1 MLKHI
6 HVPRFPFHTIL
17 SFVFCIIS
25 SFGCVFYSLQFWL
38 LFFLHP
44 PHSFC
49 CILPIVFVAFF
60 PDLAADF
67 CCCIFARFV
76 VAFSP
81 DISHMGGVWYIIRQ
95 YLPYIP
101 TIIFCQ
107 FSFFKLFKCQYLPYI
122 SKACSLVVAKF
133 PKQKTNNICH
143 ISFIYFPKLLK
154 LYLCQFFCQISL
166 GFGFKL
172 ITPAKQMECQTVHQ
186 YTVSDQG
193 CWGRRSRNAKK
204 VEKNTLLSAPTWGPS
219 SQRTS

>member
-67 CCCIFARFV
+67 CCCIFSRFV

-81 DISHMGGVWYIIRQ
+81 DISHSGRSMIHHPPISPIYPNHYFFADFHFSSSLNANISHTYPKHALLLLPNFLSKKQTISVISPSYI
-95 YLPYIP
+95 
-101 TIIFCQ
+101 F
-107 FSFFKLFKCQYLPYI
+107 
-122 SKACSLVVAKF
+122 
-133 PKQKTNNICH
+133 
-143 ISFIYFPKLLK
+143 
-154 LYLCQFFCQISL
+154 
-166 GFGFKL
+166 
-172 ITPAKQMECQTVHQ
+172 
-186 YTVSDQG
+186 
-193 CWGRRSRNAKK
+193 
-204 VEKNTLLSAPTWGPS
+204 LSS
-219 SQRTS
+219 